1 MGTPISQTT
10 NQLISC
16 ECDDQHNSQTQI
28 QRTPFRA
35 SLKLATIFTDN
46 HLIDKPKQSASTSC
60 LDQTQQREQPR
71 IERQVSE
78 YGAISI
84 LPSARCESYNK

>member
-16 ECDDQHNSQTQI
+16 ECDDQHNSQIQI

-35 SLKLATIFTDN
+35 SFKLATIFTHHN
-46 HLIDKPKQSASTSC
+46 LIDEPKQSISTTC

-71 IERQVSE
+71 TERQVSVNDDVNF
-78 YGAISI
+78 YFTF
-84 LPSARCESYNK
+84 RKM

>member
-35 SLKLATIFTDN
+35 SLKLATIFEEN
-46 HLIDKPKQSASTSC
+46 HLLDEPKRSISTSC
-60 LDQTQQREQPR
+60 LDQTQQRQQPR
-71 IERQVSE
+71 TERQVSVNDV
-78 YGAISI
+78 ISFRQ
-84 LPSARCESYNK
+84 L